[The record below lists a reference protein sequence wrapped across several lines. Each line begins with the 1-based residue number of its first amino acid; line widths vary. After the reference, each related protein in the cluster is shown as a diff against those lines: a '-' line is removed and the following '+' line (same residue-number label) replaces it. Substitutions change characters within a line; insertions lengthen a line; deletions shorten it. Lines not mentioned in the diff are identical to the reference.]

1 MDRILVGGYA
11 DPLSAGIQIMDVDAK
26 GQYAPITS
34 LSGIANPSYMA
45 RHGDMIYTVSE
56 TFAAGGLPGG
66 VVAVSYRNGV
76 LSAGVRRPSGGD
88 WPCHIIVTRDGQH
101 LVVSNYG
108 TGNMALL
115 RIGTNADIAGLN
127 DLRQHVGKSANEA
140 RQSAPHAHSATIT
153 PDGRFIIAADLGT
166 DELVFYSIQPQT
178 NLLRRMHAVNAKP
191 GSGPRH
197 AVFHPSKAILYVA
210 NEISCTVAVY
220 AYGEDTLRPLWEHST
235 IKTPLGDYTV
245 ADIHISPDG
254 EFLSVTTRGE
264 NTIATYRILADGNLI
279 RVEVVDC
286 GGAWPRNFAF
296 SPDGSYVLV
305 ACQNDNFIAVLPRD
319 VATGH
324 IGARVGTIP
333 VAGVSFISFL

>member
-88 WPCHIIVTRDGQH
+88 WPCHIIVTRDGQN

-210 NEISCTVAVY
+210 NEISCTVAV
-220 AYGEDTLRPLWEHST
+220 
-235 IKTPLGDYTV
+235 
-245 ADIHISPDG
+245 
-254 EFLSVTTRGE
+254 
-264 NTIATYRILADGNLI
+264 
-279 RVEVVDC
+279 
-286 GGAWPRNFAF
+286 
-296 SPDGSYVLV
+296 
-305 ACQNDNFIAVLPRD
+305 
-319 VATGH
+319 
-324 IGARVGTIP
+324 
-333 VAGVSFISFL
+333 

>member
-11 DPLSAGIQIMDVDAK
+11 DPRSPGIQIFDVDAK
-26 GQYAPITS
+26 GQYAPVTS
-34 LSGIANPSYMA
+34 LTGIANPSYMV
-45 RHGDMIYTVSE
+45 RHGHMIYTVSE
-56 TFAAGGLPGG
+56 TGAAGG
-66 VVAVSYRNGV
+66 VVAVTYRNGI

-115 RIGTNADIAGLN
+115 RIGTNSDIAGLN
-127 DLRQHVGKSANEA
+127 DLSQHVGTGANAA
-140 RQSAPHAHSATIT
+140 RQSGPHAHSATIT

-166 DELVFYSIQPQT
+166 DELVFYTIQPQT
-178 NLLRRMHAVNAKP
+178 NQLRRMQAVNVKP

-197 AVFHPSKAILYVA
+197 AVFHPNKAILYVA

-220 AYGEDTLRPLWEHST
+220 AYTDDTLRPLWEHST
-235 IKTPLGDYTV
+235 INTPIGDYTV

-254 EFLSVTTRGE
+254 QFLSVSTRGE

-279 RVEVVDC
+279 RVEVADC

-305 ACQNDNFIAVLPRD
+305 ACQNDNLIAVLPRD
-319 VATGH
+319 VATGQL
-324 IGARVGTIP
+324 GARVGTIP
-333 VAGVSFISFL
+333 VNSVSIVLFL